1 MIAEINIQCE
11 DGRVTCGDNKEVLN
25 IESKCAI
32 CHNEYSGVDV
42 IIKTWCDHTFH
53 KGCMV
58 LWLWENNKCPLCRRE
73 VYVYPKKKETTYHPI
88 IRELRTRKYPIYTWI
103 TIASLF
109 LVLSVAF
116 WIAMERPTLVERR
129 DISINALSQVD
140 ISSICLGSFVTCDG
154 NIINTSNLTLI
165 QELDA
170 FCESGT
176 FRCFATQNRAILS
189 FVLYGTPL
197 ISTPQYIIILWRFVM
212 PGLCG
217 LLIALSCFNLL
228 IHPKLRYVVPYLFT
242 ICSCVITMTECIKEL
257 ILVSPYI

>member
-1 MIAEINIQCE
+1 MIAEINIQCV
-11 DGRVTCGDNKEVLN
+11 DGRVTRSDTNKVLN

-32 CHNEYSGVDV
+32 CHNEYNREDV
-42 IIKTWCDHTFH
+42 IIKTWCNHAFH
-53 KGCMV
+53 KDCMV
-58 LWLWENNKCPLCRRE
+58 LWLWESNECPLCRRK
-73 VYVYPKKKETTYHPI
+73 VYAYPKKKEARFSMVRMY
-88 IRELRTRKYPIYTWI
+88 RKANYPIYTWI
-103 TIASLF
+103 TAAALF
-109 LVLSVAF
+109 LILSVAF
-116 WIAMERPTLVERR
+116 WVAMERPALVERH
-129 DISINALSQVD
+129 DISIDTLSD
-140 ISSICLGSFVTCDG
+140 INISSICLGTFVTCDG
-154 NIINTSNLTLI
+154 NVVNASNLTLI
-165 QELDA
+165 HHLRP
-170 FCESGT
+170 FCDSGT
-176 FRCFATQNRAILS
+176 FRCFATRNRVILS